1 MKLPNLLHIFR
12 QPKYIILSIF
22 ISLIFI
28 LFLIIK
34 FLVPNGNTVL
44 ITKNGAEIY
53 KINLQKIESPYTLDL
68 DDEYNVSL
76 LLEQDGVSFI
86 HSDCPD
92 KICIKT
98 GKISKPYQTAVC
110 LPAKVCVK
118 IINQKSSVDAVTW

>member
-1 MKLPNLLHIFR
+1 MFIF
-12 QPKYIILSIF
+12 IIL
-22 ISLIFI
+22 ISI
-28 LFLIIK
+28 LFFTLN
-34 FLVPNGNTVL
+34 FFVPNGNTVL
-44 ITKNGAEIY
+44 VTKNGTEIY
-53 KINLQKIESPYTLDL
+53 RINLEKIESPYTLNL
-68 DDEYNVSL
+68 DDEYNISL